1 MKSIQ
6 RELTVGILGGTVLA
20 LLAAGALLAVLI
32 HQRLVADFDHAL
44 EAKARALATLVCDDK
59 QNLEV
64 EFAGEYMPEFETNVN
79 PEYFQFRWRDGTSI
93 ERSTRLGDRDLPF
106 DPGAAGRT
114 LFDNLR
120 LPDGRPG
127 RWVQIF
133 IAPRIE
139 KEEENRIAESK
150 FSHPFVAG
158 PETDFVVLG
167 MARSR
172 QGLNQQL
179 LSLFLAIGATNAGLL
194 VFIGLLVPRLIRKG
208 FRPMAALDA
217 QIRQYS
223 PNAVDFRIEL
233 PEVPAEI
240 QAIPEALNGLLE
252 KVRASMARERRF
264 SSDVAHE
271 LRTPIAELRSA
282 CEVGAKWPDD
292 PELVRRLNA
301 DTLDAARHLEQIVA
315 HLLELAR
322 CDGGR
327 ATLNPAAVPVAALI
341 DSCWSRSFPEARE
354 KKLRWDNRIA
364 PRLEVR
370 TDRDKFEMIWRN
382 LVDNAATYSPPGS
395 EIVCDSFVDG
405 SATILRL
412 RNPAANLQPGDVEH
426 VFERF
431 WRKQHLGSDVGH
443 HSGLGLSIVRAF
455 ADLLGLD
462 VQVALAPGS
471 IFEVRLSIPAPIV
484 L

>member
-6 RELTVGILGGTVLA
+6 RELTVGILGGTTLL
-20 LLAAGALLAVLI
+20 LLAAGAILGVLI

-44 EAKARALATLVCDDK
+44 EAKARTFATLVCDDK

-64 EFAGEYMPEFETNVN
+64 EFAGEFMPEFETPVN

-93 ERSTRLGDRDLPF
+93 ERSTRLGNRDLPF

-114 LFDNLR
+114 RFDDIR

-133 IAPRIE
+133 LVPRIE
-139 KEEENRIAESK
+139 KEEEPRLAESTPAY
-150 FSHPFVAG
+150 PFVAG
-158 PETDFVVLG
+158 PETDFVVLS

-172 QGLNQQL
+172 QELNQQL
-179 LSLFLAIGATNAGLL
+179 LSQYLAIGITNAGLL
-194 VFIGLLVPRLIRKG
+194 VFIGLWVPRSIRKG
-208 FRPMAALDA
+208 FQPIGALDA
-217 QIRQYS
+217 QIREYS
-223 PNAVDFRIEL
+223 PHAVDFQIEL
-233 PEVPAEI
+233 PEAPAEI
-240 QAIPEALNGLLE
+240 QAIPGAINALLE

-301 DTLDAARHLEQIVA
+301 DTLDAALHLEQIVA
-315 HLLELAR
+315 NLLELSR

-327 ATLNPAAVPVAALI
+327 ATLNPVAVPVAPLV
-341 DSCWSRSFPEARE
+341 DSCWAQAALQTRA
-354 KKLRWDNRIA
+354 KTLRWNNRVA
-364 PRLEVR
+364 PGLEIN
-370 TDRDKFEMIWRN
+370 TDRQKFDMIMRN
-382 LVDNAATYSPPGS
+382 LIDNAVTYSPPGAD
-395 EIVCDSFVDG
+395 IVCESFVEG
-405 SATILRL
+405 KATVLRL
-412 RNPAANLQPGDVEH
+412 RNPTESLHPGDLPH

-431 WRKQHLGSDVGH
+431 WRKKHLGSDDGH

-455 ADLLGLD
+455 ADVLGMD
-462 VQVALAPGS
+462 VQVALVPGNV
-471 IFEVRLSIPAPIV
+471 FEVGLSFPAEIV
-484 L
+484 R